1 VDTFGYNKHSTRRI
15 NFAVAAVMAH
25 AQVCELGAVAR
36 TDDLP
41 LSLVG
46 RYFLPMWW
54 TVWWIP
60 FILTSPLMLG
70 LLVEAIWGS
79 RNPGVAWI
87 AVGMGYGLIAA
98 FFGSRRRH

>member
-1 VDTFGYNKHSTRRI
+1 MIHLPSVVCTRSAKHNLSLGRDGSRPGVRTGRRI
-15 NFAVAAVMAH
+15 
-25 AQVCELGAVAR
+25 R

-79 RNPGVAWI
+79 RDPGVAWI

-98 FFGSRRRH
+98 FSGSGRRR